1 MTGTILATN
10 KVLVV
15 DDDVAVRALVK
26 KALSAD
32 SVQVLDAASGPD
44 ALQLINVDDPDL
56 IILDIGLP
64 GTSGLDVLVELRRT
78 SEVPVVL
85 LTGRSDEAD
94 RIAGLDLGA
103 DDYVVKP
110 FYPGELAARVRSL
123 LRRTRPA
130 VDDQR
135 VLHATRPPLPELD
148 RRPSDGDGVDREPG
162 PHRSIGVAAEEGDDL
177 EPALVDARLVA
188 MPDGPVAPI
197 AGIVHDDAVRRPQSR
212 KGGGGGIRG
221 PGLGQ
226 GEGGEEERDRRHGH
240 GGAWMRLRTSTPC
253 PRRDTESPGELGSYS
268 NVKATASVK
277 LLVEGGFASRY
288 QAWKVQVEPGSASA
302 GPFGV
307 GIAERL
313 TTSSY
318 VPSGP
323 EFWTCPGPT

>member
-44 ALQLINVDDPDL
+44 ALDLINGDEPDL

-64 GTSGLDVLVELRRT
+64 GTSGLDVLVEIRRT

-123 LRRTRPA
+123 LRRARPP
-130 VDDQR
+130 VDDQLSAGDIEIDRNAREVR
-135 VLHATRPPLPELD
+135 VHGELLDLTAKEYDLLTFLVQSPRRVFNREQLLRNVWESSSEWQDPATVTEHV
-148 RRPSDGDGVDREPG
+148 RRIRNKLEATKCEAGIATVRGVGYRF
-162 PHRSIGVAAEEGDDL
+162 
-177 EPALVDARLVA
+177 EPAV
-188 MPDGPVAPI
+188 G
-197 AGIVHDDAVRRPQSR
+197 
-212 KGGGGGIRG
+212 
-221 PGLGQ
+221 
-226 GEGGEEERDRRHGH
+226 
-240 GGAWMRLRTSTPC
+240 
-253 PRRDTESPGELGSYS
+253 TED
-268 NVKATASVK
+268 
-277 LLVEGGFASRY
+277 
-288 QAWKVQVEPGSASA
+288 
-302 GPFGV
+302 
-307 GIAERL
+307 
-313 TTSSY
+313 
-318 VPSGP
+318 
-323 EFWTCPGPT
+323 

>member
-44 ALQLINVDDPDL
+44 ALELINADDPDL

-64 GTSGLDVLVELRRT
+64 GTSGLDILVEIRRT

-123 LRRTRPA
+123 LRRS
-130 VDDQR
+130 
-135 VLHATRPPLPELD
+135 RPPVEDQLSAGDIEIDRNAREVRVRGELLD
-148 RRPSDGDGVDREPG
+148 LTAKEYDLLTFLVQSPRRVFNREQLLRNVWESSSEWQDPATVTE
-162 PHRSIGVAAEEGDDL
+162 HVRRIRNKLEAAHCE
-177 EPALVDARLVA
+177 
-188 MPDGPVAPI
+188 
-197 AGIVHDDAVRRPQSR
+197 AGIATVR
-212 KGGGGGIRG
+212 
-221 PGLGQ
+221 
-226 GEGGEEERDRRHGH
+226 
-240 GGAWMRLRTSTPC
+240 
-253 PRRDTESPGELGSYS
+253 
-268 NVKATASVK
+268 
-277 LLVEGGFASRY
+277 
-288 QAWKVQVEPGSASA
+288 
-302 GPFGV
+302 GV
-307 GIAERL
+307 GYRFEPDAGDEA
-313 TTSSY
+313 
-318 VPSGP
+318 
-323 EFWTCPGPT
+323 

>member
-130 VDDQR
+130 VDDQLVSGDIEIDRNAREVR
-135 VLHATRPPLPELD
+135 VRGVLLDLTAKEYDLLTFLVQSPRRVFNREQLLRNVWESSSEWQDPATVTEHVRRIRNTLD
-148 RRPSDGDGVDREPG
+148 TAGCDAGIATVRGVGYRFE
-162 PHRSIGVAAEEGDDL
+162 
-177 EPALVDARLVA
+177 
-188 MPDGPVAPI
+188 PVAE
-197 AGIVHDDAVRRPQSR
+197 DD
-212 KGGGGGIRG
+212 
-221 PGLGQ
+221 
-226 GEGGEEERDRRHGH
+226 
-240 GGAWMRLRTSTPC
+240 
-253 PRRDTESPGELGSYS
+253 
-268 NVKATASVK
+268 
-277 LLVEGGFASRY
+277 
-288 QAWKVQVEPGSASA
+288 
-302 GPFGV
+302 
-307 GIAERL
+307 
-313 TTSSY
+313 
-318 VPSGP
+318 
-323 EFWTCPGPT
+323 

>member
-44 ALQLINVDDPDL
+44 ALELNNADDPDL

-64 GTSGLDVLVELRRT
+64 GTSGLDILVEIRRT

-123 LRRTRPA
+123 LRRS
-130 VDDQR
+130 
-135 VLHATRPPLPELD
+135 RPPVEDQLSAGDIEIDRNAREVRVRGELLD
-148 RRPSDGDGVDREPG
+148 LTAKEYDLLTFLVQSPRRVFNREQLLRNVWESSSEWQDPATVTE
-162 PHRSIGVAAEEGDDL
+162 HVRRIRNKLEAAHCE
-177 EPALVDARLVA
+177 
-188 MPDGPVAPI
+188 
-197 AGIVHDDAVRRPQSR
+197 AGIATVR
-212 KGGGGGIRG
+212 
-221 PGLGQ
+221 
-226 GEGGEEERDRRHGH
+226 
-240 GGAWMRLRTSTPC
+240 
-253 PRRDTESPGELGSYS
+253 
-268 NVKATASVK
+268 
-277 LLVEGGFASRY
+277 
-288 QAWKVQVEPGSASA
+288 
-302 GPFGV
+302 GV
-307 GIAERL
+307 GYRFEPDAGDEA
-313 TTSSY
+313 
-318 VPSGP
+318 
-323 EFWTCPGPT
+323 